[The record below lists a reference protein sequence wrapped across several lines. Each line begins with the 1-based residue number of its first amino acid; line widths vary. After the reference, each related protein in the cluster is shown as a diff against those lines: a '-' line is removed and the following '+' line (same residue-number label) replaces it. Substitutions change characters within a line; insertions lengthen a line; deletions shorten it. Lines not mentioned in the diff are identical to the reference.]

1 VSEATPDEAAREYT
15 YQGLP
20 WFDRVWVALLVMVVL
35 TAAWR
40 VIV

>member
-1 VSEATPDEAAREYT
+1 MSEATPEDTAPEHA